1 MYGEE
6 TAKLIVAKLKELM
19 DKLFDHYKSLHPA
32 GFVASDVTSSS
43 TNTIQS
49 DDVTMGVGG
58 SVDMDALHR
67 RRVKRRQSEQK
78 SSEMVRYLEDVVED
92 DYKGFELLNWWKS
105 KTTKYFVLSL
115 LARDIYISHSDIY
128 YVF

>member
-1 MYGEE
+1 LFVAVYLDPRYKLEYLDLCFGWMYGVE
-6 TAKLIVAKLKELM
+6 TTILIVAKLKELM

-67 RRVKRRQSEQK
+67 RRVKRRQ
-78 SSEMVRYLEDVVED
+78 
-92 DYKGFELLNWWKS
+92 
-105 KTTKYFVLSL
+105 
-115 LARDIYISHSDIY
+115 
-128 YVF
+128 